1 MSAAYFGHE
10 LREFRAANGLTRK
23 DMAILIGVS
32 DYTIRS
38 WENGKVN
45 PQTSTIWR
53 IVDHLNTAD
62 ARRFSRVIDLE
73 QLKLIVES
81 FARTL
86 DLSPVESNE
95 SKLLRIERTLTG
107 SILKAA
113 QTDFRYD
120 QSRSLLKPIPFVS
133 DLGLFEASNQLEIS
147 RLLENASD
155 AADTIIGK
163 LEDVNIEQRYLSD
176 TLSDYKSEC
185 KRSTPNPRILARKGD
200 LVRYVYTSED
210 ISGAV
215 NQFLLKEIEQFI
227 DIHNELMRGLFGEAL
242 SAARMV
248 TSDKVDDAIVDEA
261 SKLFSES
268 VNQLEAIHR
277 ASRPDEPNI
286 DIEVPAIVA
295 DIGKEVADLELAVSQ
310 ANDPNSRSLRVARL
324 KVAAFQGAL
333 LIGRIL
339 LRTTSAI
346 LTHGAA
352 VASIAGI
359 VEVVA
364 PGSIR
369 AAYELLRIHI
379 PDLPPLPII

>member
-1 MSAAYFGHE
+1 LSAAYFGHE

-32 DYTIRS
+32 DYTVRA

-45 PQTSTIWR
+45 PQSSTIWR

-62 ARRFSRVIDLE
+62 MRRFSRIVDLS
-73 QLKLIVES
+73 QLRKIIES
-81 FARTL
+81 FARSL

-113 QTDFRYD
+113 QTDFQYD
-120 QSRSLLKPIPFVS
+120 PSKRQLEPIPFVS
-133 DLGLFEASNQLEIS
+133 DLRLFEASSKLEIF

-155 AADTIIGK
+155 AAGTVVGK
-163 LEDVNIEQRYLSD
+163 LQDVNIEQRYLSD

-185 KRSTPNPRILARKGD
+185 EREVPNPRILARKGD
-200 LVRYVYTSED
+200 LIRYVYSSED

-215 NQFLLKEIEQFI
+215 NRFLLKEIEQFI
-227 DIHNELMRGLFGEAL
+227 EIHNELMRGLFGEAL

-248 TSDKVDDAIVDEA
+248 TSDKVDDAILEDA
-261 SKLFSES
+261 SGLFIGA
-268 VNQLEAIHR
+268 VKQLEAMCRESIPGDPTLH
-277 ASRPDEPNI
+277 
-286 DIEVPAIVA
+286 IEVPAIVA
-295 DIGKEVADLELAVSQ
+295 DVGKEVAELEVAVSQ
-310 ANDPNSRSLRVARL
+310 ANDPNSKSLRVARL

-339 LRTTSAI
+339 LRTTSAV

-359 VEVVA
+359 IEVIA

-369 AAYELLRIHI
+369 AAYELLKTHI
-379 PDLPPLPII
+379 PDLPSLPII

>member
-1 MSAAYFGHE
+1 
-10 LREFRAANGLTRK
+10 
-23 DMAILIGVS
+23 MAILIGVS
-32 DYTIRS
+32 DYTVRS

-45 PQTSTIWR
+45 PQSSTIWR
-53 IVDHLNTAD
+53 IVDHLNSAD
-62 ARRFSRVIDLE
+62 ARRSSRLVDLD
-73 QLKLIVES
+73 QLKIIVEN

-113 QTDFRYD
+113 QTDFQYEP
-120 QSRSLLKPIPFVS
+120 SKKILEPIPFVS
-133 DLGLFEASNQLEIS
+133 DLGLFEASNELEIK

-155 AADTIIGK
+155 AASTICSK

-176 TLSDYKSEC
+176 ALTDYCSEC
-185 KRSTPNPRILARKGD
+185 KKSPPNPRIMARKGE
-200 LVRYVYTSED
+200 LIRYVYISED
-210 ISGAV
+210 ISKAV
-215 NQFLLKEIEQFI
+215 NRFLLKEIEQFI

-242 SAARMV
+242 AAARIV
-248 TSDKVDDAIVDEA
+248 TSDKVDDSIREHA
-261 SKLFSES
+261 SGVFNDAVKHLDSIRS
-268 VNQLEAIHR
+268 
-277 ASRPDEPNI
+277 SSSPGDPSI

-295 DIGKEVADLELAVSQ
+295 DVGREVEDLEQAVRQ
-310 ANDPNSRSLRVARL
+310 ANDPNTRALRVARL

-333 LIGRIL
+333 LIGRLL
-339 LRTTSAI
+339 LRSTSAL

-352 VASIAGI
+352 VAAIAGI

-364 PGSIR
+364 PGSVR